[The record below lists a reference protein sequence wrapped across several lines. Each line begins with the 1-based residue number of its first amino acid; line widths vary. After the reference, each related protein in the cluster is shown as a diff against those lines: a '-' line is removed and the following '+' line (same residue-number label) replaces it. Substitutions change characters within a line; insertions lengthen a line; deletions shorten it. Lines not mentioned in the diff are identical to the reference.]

1 MSQAAP
7 MTADD
12 PNLMRSINSG
22 RSIDSG
28 VSRPPPAPAA
38 GQPVPPMPKI
48 GLAEETY
55 LHVAHRA
62 ERAGNPL
69 VFEAAK
75 VGQYV
80 SLALRDPDAPWGTKL
95 RYFRHALK
103 RHCTPPE
110 NADPATKAWFE
121 RLANL
126 VRSHAGTEALRLAAE
141 VDEMYQARKSL
152 GQDVE
157 RIADDAEK
165 FFDQIAP
172 MIESCPPVYTEDDW
186 AKLTAIR
193 DRWI

>member
-1 MSQAAP
+1 MSKAFPAT
-7 MTADD
+7 MSADD
-12 PNLMRSINSG
+12 PNIMRSI
-22 RSIDSG
+22 DTG
-28 VSRPPPAPAA
+28 VSDPAPKPRPAPPP
-38 GQPVPPMPKI
+38 GRQVPPMPRI
-48 GLAEETY
+48 GLPEETY

-62 ERAGNPL
+62 ERDGDTL

-110 NADPATKAWFE
+110 NADPPTKAWFE
-121 RLANL
+121 RLAKL
-126 VRSHAGTEALRLAAE
+126 VRTQAGTEALRLSAE

-157 RIADDAEK
+157 KIADDAEK

-172 MIESCPPVYTEDDW
+172 MIETCPPVYTEEDW
-186 AKLTAIR
+186 AKLKAIR

>member
-1 MSQAAP
+1 MSQAAQSI

-12 PNLMRSINSG
+12 PNIMRSIDTG
-22 RSIDSG
+22 L
-28 VSRPPPAPAA
+28 SRPAPKPAA
-38 GQPVPPMPKI
+38 AGRPIPQMPKI
-48 GLAEETY
+48 GLPEETY

-62 ERAGNPL
+62 ERAGDPL

-80 SLALRDPDAPWGTKL
+80 SLALRDPDAPWQTKL

-103 RHCTPPE
+103 RHCAAPE
-110 NADPATKAWFE
+110 NADAATKQWFE

-126 VRSHAGTEALRLAAE
+126 VRTHAGAEALRLAAE

-157 RIADDAEK
+157 KIADDAER

-172 MIESCPPVYTEDDW
+172 MIESCPPVYTEEDW
-186 AKLTAIR
+186 AKLKAIR